1 MMIKGEWRILT
12 VSEEVKEDRIKVNKE
27 LSSLSRYVN
36 YRLEDIEIGGVT
48 WLQQYIEVTEL
59 INSVEFMKPL
69 EYESQWLGH
78 DRRLREDW
86 ISARDCE
93 VECSLEI
100 LRRIKREEIIEYG
113 HIDDIRELKEEI
125 GKGGTGLSEQD
136 INNLISR
143 AYDLLRNQ
151 KVRNAFSIR
160 ELAYIIYI
168 LRDWSGFKVK
178 KIVDIDTRIH
188 SPKTRREICREILNL
203 EIYNDLV
210 I

>member
-1 MMIKGEWRILT
+1 MMTKGEWRILT

-36 YRLEDIEIGGVT
+36 YRLEDIEIGGFT

-86 ISARDCE
+86 ISARDRE
-93 VECSLEI
+93 VEYSLEI
-100 LRRIKREEIIEYG
+100 LRRIKREGVIEYG
-113 HIDDIRELKEEI
+113 HVDDIRELKEEI

-143 AYDLLRNQ
+143 AYDLLRNP

-160 ELAYIIYI
+160 ELAYIMYI
-168 LRDWSGFKVK
+168 LRDWSGLKVK

-188 SPKTRREICREILNL
+188 SPETRREICREILNL

>member
-1 MMIKGEWRILT
+1 MVIREEKILSI
-12 VSEEVKEDRIKVNKE
+12 SEEVKKYRIEVNKE

-48 WLQQYIEVTEL
+48 WLQQYIEITGL
-59 INSVEFMKPL
+59 INSAEFMRPL
-69 EYESQWLGH
+69 EYESQWLGY
-78 DRRLREDW
+78 DKRLREDW

-93 VECSLEI
+93 VEYSLEI

-113 HIDDIRELKEEI
+113 NVDDIRELKEKI
-125 GKGGTGLSEQD
+125 GKGGTGLSGQD
-136 INNLISR
+136 IDNLISR
-143 AYDLLRNQ
+143 AYDLLRNP
-151 KVRNAFSIR
+151 KVRNAFNIR
-160 ELAYIIYI
+160 ELAYIMYI